1 MRKFRPY
8 DPHQTFEMPPTVRE
22 WLPVGHLALFISDV
36 VDALSLEEIYR
47 SYENA
52 DGRGQPPYHPAMMVK
67 LLVYGYCIGVLSS
80 RQIAKATET
89 DMAFRG
95 LAANQHPDHDTL
107 VAFRHRHLQAFAHLF
122 LQILK
127 MCQKAGL
134 VKLGNL
140 AGMAFSLA
148 ASLFLQSS

>member
-52 DGRGQPPYHPAMMVK
+52 DGRGQPPSHPAMMVTR
-67 LLVYGYCIGVLSS
+67 LVSGYGRGVLAS

-89 DMAFRG
+89 DMALRV
-95 LAANQHPDHDTL
+95 LAANQHPDHETL
-107 VAFRHRHLQAFAHLF
+107 AAFRQRHLTA
-122 LQILK
+122 
-127 MCQKAGL
+127 
-134 VKLGNL
+134 
-140 AGMAFSLA
+140 
-148 ASLFLQSS
+148 

>member
-80 RQIAKATET
+80 RKIAKATET
-89 DMAFRG
+89 DIAFRV

-107 VAFRHRHLQAFAHLF
+107 AAFRHRHL
-122 LQILK
+122 
-127 MCQKAGL
+127 KA
-134 VKLGNL
+134 
-140 AGMAFSLA
+140 
-148 ASLFLQSS
+148 